1 MKKQAFYEIKRNQPL
16 ARDIFLMT
24 LVGPMNFEPRPGQF
38 INIKIDGFY
47 LRRPISICSFD
58 EDSMDIIYKI
68 AGNGTDALSKMS
80 PGQKL
85 DVLCGLGNGFDL
97 SLAEGRRI
105 VLVGGGVGIP
115 PLYGLGKALKAAG
128 AEFTA
133 VLGWQTHDQAF
144 FIDEF
149 SAICPTRVVTNDGG
163 IGKKGVVTDILR
175 EISYDYY
182 FTCGPEPMLKAVYD
196 LGGNGQLSFEARMGC
211 GFGACMGCSRKT
223 LGGGSKRICM
233 QGPVLRSDE
242 VLFSW
247 INLE

>member
-1 MKKQAFYEIKRNQPL
+1 MKKQAFYEIKKNQSL
-16 ARDIFLMT
+16 AKDIFLMT
-24 LVGPMNFEPRPGQF
+24 LVGPMSFEPRPGQF

-58 EDSMDIIYKI
+58 EESMDIVYKI
-68 AGNGTDALSKMS
+68 VGKGTGALSEML

-85 DVLCGLGNGFDL
+85 EVLCGLGNGFNL
-97 SLAEGRRI
+97 SLASGKI

-115 PLYGLGKALKAAG
+115 PLYGLGKALKAVG

-133 VLGWQTHDQAF
+133 VLGWQTSDQVF
-144 FIDEF
+144 FVDEF
-149 SAICPTRVVTNDGG
+149 AAICPTHVATNDGG
-163 IGKKGVVTDILR
+163 IGEKGLVSDILK

-196 LGGNGQLSFEARMGC
+196 LGGSGQLSFEARMGC
-211 GFGACMGCSRKT
+211 GFGACMGCSRRT
-223 LGGGSKRICM
+223 LGGSGSKRICT

-242 VLFSW
+242 VLFS
-247 INLE
+247 

>member
-1 MKKQAFYEIKRNQPL
+1 MKKQASYEIKKNQSL
-16 ARDIFLMT
+16 AKDIFLMT
-24 LVGPMNFEPRPGQF
+24 LVGPMDFSPKPGQF

-58 EDSMDIIYKI
+58 EESMDIIYKI
-68 AGNGTDALSKMS
+68 VGNGTHALSQML

-97 SLAEGRRI
+97 SLASGKI

-115 PLYGLGKALKAAG
+115 PLYGLAKELKAAG
-128 AEFTA
+128 SQFSA
-133 VLGWQTHDQAF
+133 VLGWQTGDQAF

-149 SAICPTRVVTNDGG
+149 AALCPTHGATNDGE
-163 IGKKGVVTDILR
+163 IGKKGTVTDILK
-175 EISYDYY
+175 ELSYDYY
-182 FTCGPEPMLKAVYD
+182 FTCGPKLMLKAVHD

-211 GFGACMGCSRKT
+211 GFGACMGCSCKT
-223 LGGGSKRICM
+223 LSGSKRICT

-242 VLFSW
+242 VIFS
-247 INLE
+247 